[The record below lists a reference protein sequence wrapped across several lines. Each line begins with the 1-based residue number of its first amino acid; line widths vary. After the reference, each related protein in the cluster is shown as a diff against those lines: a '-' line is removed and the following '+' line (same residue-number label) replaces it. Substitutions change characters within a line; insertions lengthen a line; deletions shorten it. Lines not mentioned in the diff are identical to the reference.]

1 MDISRRKKPRKY
13 NFPWLPTFFSD
24 LSWIC
29 KSTKMWF
36 LGKPRK
42 IAEFHNYRKP
52 SKMVVWGWYMTHF
65 DRRDLLNSKK
75 LVLDRFRNLPDLPG
89 PICKIFDFFRN
100 FRQIPQVLKIRF
112 FWLSSPKKI
121 FKNNFYQ
128 ISKFSLKL
136 CYFSSILVYL
146 HRADSY

>member
-1 MDISRRKKPRKY
+1 MDISRKTMSRKY
-13 NFPWLPTFFSD
+13 NFPCLPNFPTD

-29 KSTKMWF
+29 KSTKMGF
-36 LGKPRK
+36 PGYPPKM
-42 IAEFHNYRKP
+42 AEFHNYRKP

-89 PICKIFDFFRN
+89 PICKIFRFFRN